1 MSNIDIIWK
10 SEKLINNREKDLED
24 LIKTN
29 IKERFKQLLEDN
41 IDENRVLSE
50 TAMLLM
56 KYGIAEELSRLNS
69 HLEQFCNTLHRKQP
83 VAKKLDFL
91 CQEMNREINTIGSK
105 SNLLEISQA
114 VIEAKEA
121 VEKIREQL
129 RNVE

>member
-1 MSNIDIIWK
+1 MALCDHRIPN
-10 SEKLINNREKDLED
+10 DL
-24 LIKTN
+24 
-29 IKERFKQLLEDN
+29 
-41 IDENRVLSE
+41 
-50 TAMLLM
+50 LLM
-56 KYGIAEELSRLNS
+56 YLRPNSFSVSLRTLISGLCVCCLLRELARLSN
-69 HLEQFCNTLHRKQP
+69 HLEQFCNTLHRKFP